1 MIDTTAACR
10 QLMQEF
16 TSGYMEKLFYFCLK
30 KTGSRVEAEDLTSDI
45 ALNVLNALQRGT
57 IPASFPAWVWQIA
70 RNRYSVW
77 SERKHRYSTRHADA
91 DISDFEIA
99 DDDPCVLDDLIHDE
113 TLALLRR
120 ELAFISSDYRNIVV
134 AYYLEDRSVR
144 DIASSLN
151 LPEGTVMSRL
161 HRARKILKEG
171 MSMVR
176 TFGKLSY
183 KPEDIA
189 FIMNGGD
196 GKFGEPGCYLGRKL
210 SKNIL
215 LAAYRT
221 PSTAEELALELGVA
235 LPYMEEELTKLVEA
249 TLMKKNGGKYETNL
263 FIVSASAQ
271 EKVVNHLL
279 SITAQMT
286 QAIINALEYE
296 TAWLNENCP
305 GWHEGYQPYEDM
317 KWVLLLR
324 KVDSLSRAVIDS
336 VAGPHA
342 HENGSLGPFGHT
354 IRPNGGEWDLLG
366 LETHSAPRPCGIG
379 CHSAG
384 STPEE
389 RQLAG
394 IDFQQYKI
402 YYRNIA
408 AQTPEHLTYLEAQTL
423 QSFACGDTE
432 GLVPEIL
439 ARLTDYGYIEKTSN
453 GYRPTILVRFQSK
466 THPMPPEVQTEYDR
480 RLNRAR
486 ELACGHYQFC
496 RDLIYQEIPDFLR
509 DDFHQ
514 IRHACANLFS
524 LRGAVLEE
532 ALRTGYITYSDDDP
546 RRMLGAMLTV

>member
-1 MIDTTAACR
+1 MTDTTAACR

-30 KTGSRVEAEDLTSDI
+30 KTGRRVEAEDLTSDI
-45 ALNVLNALQRGT
+45 ALNVLNTLQRGT
-57 IPASFPAWVWQIA
+57 IPANFPAWVWQIA
-70 RNRYSVW
+70 RNRYCVW
-77 SERKHRYSTRHADA
+77 SERKHRHSTRYADA

-99 DDDPCVLDDLIHDE
+99 DDNTFVLDDLIHEE

-134 AYYLEDRSVR
+134 AYYLENRSVR

-189 FIMNGGD
+189 FIMNGGN

-221 PSTAEELALELGVA
+221 PSTAEELSLELGVA

-263 FIVSASAQ
+263 FIVSAGAQ

-286 QAIINALEYE
+286 QAIIDALEYE

-317 KWVLLLR
+317 KWGLLLR

-336 VAGPHA
+336 FSGPHA

-384 STPEE
+384 PTPEE
-389 RQLAG
+389 RRLAG

-408 AQTPEHLTYLEAQTL
+408 ARTPEHLTYLEAQTL
-423 QSFACGDTE
+423 QSLACGNTE

-439 ARLTDYGYIEKTSN
+439 ARLTDYGYIEKTPD

-486 ELACGHYQFC
+486 ELACGHYLFC
-496 RDLIYQEIPDFLR
+496 RELIYQEIPDFLR

-546 RRMLGAMLTV
+546 RRMLGAILTV